1 MKRESRY
8 LNTLQRVLEAEKEQG
23 IRYWSYLADVLETK
37 SKKDSELRIDCYLA
51 ENTMG
56 VPIIAPE
63 YR

>member
-8 LNTLQRVLEAEKEQG
+8 LNTLQRVLVAEKEQG
-23 IRYWSYLADVLETK
+23 IRYLGIFAYILETK
-37 SKKDSELRIDCYLA
+37 SKKDLELRTDCNFA
-51 ENTMG
+51 EITMG

>member
-1 MKRESRY
+1 
-8 LNTLQRVLEAEKEQG
+8 
-23 IRYWSYLADVLETK
+23 LADVLETK